1 MHLWS
6 DFWEIVGYMV
16 SERGIEFD
24 PDKIKSILDMP
35 VSRIEKEIN
44 DFLGRLQYIIR
55 FITELTDIC
64 KPIFRILRKNQLTVW
79 NDDC

>member
-79 NDDC
+79 KDDC